1 VTDVIDVPV
10 AWWWAEA
17 LSFPQVCETLSKA
30 VGERVRY
37 SHFPLW
43 AVQPALWIKGV
54 SAEQITEEVAL
65 ARAREAGLEHDVTE
79 TVSELT
85 GRPMRSLLEFAKQHK
100 DDWPRAE
107 FH

>member
-1 VTDVIDVPV
+1 MTGVTDENG
-10 AWWWAEA
+10 ARWWTEA
-17 LSFPQVCETLSKA
+17 LSFPQVCETLSRA
-30 VGERVRY
+30 IGERVRF

-54 SAEQITEEVAL
+54 SAELIAEEVAL
-65 ARAREAGLEHDVTE
+65 ARAREAGLEQDVTAA
-79 TVSELT
+79 VSELT
-85 GRPMRSLLEFAKQHK
+85 GHPARSLAEFAKQHK